1 MGAFKSKE
9 KATIKEKKEEKE
21 KTEQDSSAAVTL
33 KGIKHLED
41 HPEYMKNGDVGNI
54 FNFSECSCCTVIMIL
69 NNH

>member
-21 KTEQDSSAAVTL
+21 KMEQDSSAAVTL

-41 HPEYMKNGDVGNI
+41 HPEYMKNGDVSNI
-54 FNFSECSCCTVIMIL
+54 FNSQNVLAALTS
-69 NNH
+69 